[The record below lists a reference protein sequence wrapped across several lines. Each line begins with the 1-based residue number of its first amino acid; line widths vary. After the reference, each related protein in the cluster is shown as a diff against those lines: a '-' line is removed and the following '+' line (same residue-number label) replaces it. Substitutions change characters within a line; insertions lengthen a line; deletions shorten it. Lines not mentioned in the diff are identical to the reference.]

1 MTRRRI
7 GLDGF
12 RQGWS
17 IEARTLHGPGRMAA
31 AFLHRI
37 FRSAQVPAWLV
48 LTAALCAPLQAL
60 AVDARSERASLSLT
74 SRGAEAAASGRL
86 ADAQRYLEG
95 AVVAN
100 PANSRA
106 IVELGAVHQTRG
118 NAKLARKYYR
128 IALDID
134 PVSPDALSRLG
145 LLDISES
152 NRAAAEETL
161 RKLRIVCASCAQTQ
175 ELSRALGANGAV
187 QAPHPEPSSS
197 NP

>member
-1 MTRRRI
+1 MRRRRI

-37 FRSAQVPAWLV
+37 FSSAHVPVWLV
-48 LTAALCAPLQAL
+48 LTAALCVPLQAH

-74 SRGAEAAASGRL
+74 SRGVEAAASGQL
-86 ADAQRYLEG
+86 AEAQRYLEE
-95 AVVAN
+95 AIVAN
-100 PANSRA
+100 PANGRA
-106 IVELGAVHQTRG
+106 IAELGAVHQAGG

-145 LLDISES
+145 LLDISEG
-152 NRAAAEETL
+152 NRAAAEDIL
-161 RKLRIVCASCAQTQ
+161 RKLRIVCATCVQTQ
-175 ELSRALGANGAV
+175 ELARALGVNGTV
-187 QAPHPEPSSS
+187 QAPHPETSSS